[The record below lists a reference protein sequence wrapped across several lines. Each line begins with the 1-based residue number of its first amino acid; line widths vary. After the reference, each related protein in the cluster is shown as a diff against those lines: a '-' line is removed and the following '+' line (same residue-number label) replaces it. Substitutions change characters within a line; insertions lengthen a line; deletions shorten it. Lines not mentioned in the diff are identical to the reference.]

1 MSTPIRSQALDIRRG
16 ILGYPRLTVTIRH
29 DDSCG
34 NGHNTFSITGVYRYG
49 SGGYTAGCIHEEI
62 GEFFPE
68 LKYLIK
74 WHNCSTDGPL
84 HYIENTMFLSTA
96 GDLEAARVAAIWP
109 DATLEQLQDVET
121 LQERLPR
128 LMKQFQDDVEALGFT
143 Y

>member
-1 MSTPIRSQALDIRRG
+1 MSTPIESQALEIVRHLISYRG
-16 ILGYPRLTVTIRH
+16 LVVTIRH

-34 NGHNTFSITGVYRYG
+34 NGHNTFSITGSTYDT
-49 SGGYTAGCIHEEI
+49 SGCIHETI
-62 GEFFPE
+62 GMYFPE
-68 LKYLIK
+68 LTYLFK

-96 GDLEAARVAAIWP
+96 GDLESARAAAIWP
-109 DATLEQLQDVET
+109 DATLEQLQDVEA

-128 LMKQFQDDVEALGFT
+128 LMKQFQDDVEAFGFT

>member
-1 MSTPIRSQALDIRRG
+1 MSTPIKEQFRRRHVPG
-16 ILGYPRLTVTIRH
+16 CTVIIRH

-34 NGHNTFSITGVYRYG
+34 NGHNTFTITGEYRHFS
-49 SGGYTAGCIHEEI
+49 SGLYMAGCIHEEI
-62 GEFFPE
+62 GRKFPD
-68 LKYLIK
+68 LKHLFK

-96 GDLEAARVAAIWP
+96 GDLEAARDAAIWP
-109 DATLEQLQDVET
+109 DATLEQLQDVEA